1 MSGEQGDAALDAA
14 PNAAAD
20 GAGAAAA
27 DTPAPRTTYRH
38 GDLRGALLAAGIEMA
53 RRGGPDAVVL
63 REATRQAGVTPN
75 AAYRHFA
82 DRQALLRA
90 VSDAAQGL
98 AADAMEVEVARAAA
112 ASGVNSDA
120 STADEGAP
128 DGATSLTGAD
138 AAAAADAD
146 AARRML
152 RAVGTGYLAFARD
165 EPGLFRAA
173 FSVPDHLANSMDAAK
188 AGTAGR
194 TPFQILSAA
203 LDAWAAAG
211 ILPPARRANAELYAW
226 SAVHG
231 LGMLVIDGPLRGL
244 SAELVDGATVR
255 VLDMVERGL

>member
-14 PNAAAD
+14 PNSAVGASSSAAVD
-20 GAGAAAA
+20 G
-27 DTPAPRTTYRH
+27 PAPRTTYRH

-112 ASGVNSDA
+112 
-120 STADEGAP
+120 TADAGTEAQ
-128 DGATSLTGAD
+128 A
-138 AAAAADAD
+138 AD

-188 AGTAGR
+188 AGTGGR

-203 LDAWAAAG
+203 LDAWADAG

-244 SAELVDGATVR
+244 GAELVDGATVR